1 MGPGRQAVDAEY
13 LHEGK
18 MAALLVNIQYNYPM
32 RRMFLRAGHYPP
44 MGKGGLCGQGRLHV
58 AKGCQYR
65 RSNTS
70 NEHRKQCDERIS
82 TVAELRLIYS

>member
-44 MGKGGLCGQGRLHV
+44 MGKGG
-58 AKGCQYR
+58 
-65 RSNTS
+65 
-70 NEHRKQCDERIS
+70 
-82 TVAELRLIYS
+82 